1 MASTEILRAVTE
13 KQSSNR
19 NGRRRAAVILLLVLA
34 AAGCRKTSPHPDS
47 ASAGTSSSASSPANG
62 AAAGGSDSSS
72 PVPAGAADTPSGS
85 LADRLNA
92 VESGT
97 ADKPQ
102 PIKLPN
108 WPQWPANQTAIQV
121 PLRAGLGITAV
132 DPSRVKTHPGDL
144 PVAAYVEDISG
155 TTLHVHHYEDV
166 QADRERTMQQYQSQE
181 PMEGPEQKQAE
192 VDHREIDCDVT
203 VDVKDLQTSHAMR
216 DYVCKDKVEH
226 YPGTEPFGVST
237 EVLTELRAGQNVDF
251 HFVPDSDLTASVG
264 AVSMLMGQAAE
275 LPPLTQVAGIPM
287 FSCTLHR
294 VEPYDLAMPVMLNDQ
309 PVTLPVLHASCP
321 FPDGRVGNLY
331 LLDELDNPMKMWG
344 NMGVLPETHQVV
356 QIELPPPPASPAVQP
371 AVSPMEQ
378 ALAQKKPVEVYG
390 IYFDFN
396 SDRIKPQSQRVL
408 QQIATILKKNPD
420 WKLSVA
426 GHTDNVGDDA
436 FNLDL
441 SKRRAAAVKAALVT
455 QYHIAANRLD
465 TSGYGASRPVAS
477 NDTIEGRARNRR
489 VELERD

>member
-1 MASTEILRAVTE
+1 MAPRTHFEAPSE
-13 KQSSNR
+13 KRHSRRKS
-19 NGRRRAAVILLLVLA
+19 GRRVLTLLLLTLA
-34 AAGCRKTSPHPDS
+34 AAGCKKSPPS
-47 ASAGTSSSASSPANG
+47 TTGGAAERPTSASSPA
-62 AAAGGSDSSS
+62 AGTPAGDSSS
-72 PVPAGAADTPSGS
+72 PVPAGASDTPNGS

-92 VESGT
+92 VESGA

-102 PIKLPN
+102 PTKLPD
-108 WPQWPANQTAIQV
+108 WPEWPANQTAVQI
-121 PLRAGLGITAV
+121 PLRAGLGVTAV
-132 DPSRVKTHPGDL
+132 DPSRVKNHPGDL
-144 PVAAYVEDISG
+144 PVAAYVEDVSA

-166 QADRERTMQQYQSQE
+166 QADKERTMQQYQSQE
-181 PMEGPEQKQAE
+181 PMEGKEQIQAE
-192 VDHREIDCDVT
+192 ADHREIDCDVT
-203 VDVKDLQTSHAMR
+203 VDVSDLQTTHAMR
-216 DYVCKDKVEH
+216 DYVCHNKSEH

-237 EVLTELRAGQNVDF
+237 EVLTELRAGMNVDF
-251 HFVPDSDLTASVG
+251 HFVPDSDVTASLG
-264 AVSMLMGQAAE
+264 AMSMLMGQAAE

-294 VEPYDLAMPVMLNDQ
+294 VEPYDLAMPVMLNDE
-309 PVTLPVLHASCP
+309 PVDLPVLHASCP

-331 LLDELDNPMKMWG
+331 LLDELDDPMKMWG
-344 NMGVLPETHQVV
+344 NMGVLPETLQVV
-356 QIELPPPPASPAVQP
+356 QIELPPPPAAAQP

-390 IYFDFN
+390 IYFDFD

-408 QQIATILKKNPD
+408 KQIATILQKNPV

-441 SKRRAAAVKAALVT
+441 SKRRAAAVKAALVM
-455 QYHIAANRLD
+455 QYRIAANRLD
-465 TSGYGASRPVAS
+465 TSGYGASRPVADNS
-477 NDTIEGRARNRR
+477 TIEGRARNRR

>member
-1 MASTEILRAVTE
+1 MAQGEISGAATE
-13 KQSSNR
+13 N
-19 NGRRRAAVILLLVLA
+19 RRRDRKSRCRVAAILLLGLA
-34 AAGCRKTSPHPDS
+34 LAGCRKSPSPTATEASGATSL
-47 ASAGTSSSASSPANG
+47 ASTPTG
-62 AAAGGSDSSS
+62 AAAGGNDSSS

-102 PIKLPN
+102 PVKLPN
-108 WPQWPANQTAIQV
+108 WPQWPANQTSIQV

-132 DPSRVKTHPGDL
+132 DPSRIKDHPGDL
-144 PVAAYVEDISG
+144 PVAAFVEDVSDA
-155 TTLHVHHYEDV
+155 TLHVHHYEDV
-166 QADRERTMQQYQSQE
+166 QADKERTMQQYQTQE

-192 VDHREIDCDVT
+192 VDHREVDCDVT
-203 VDVKDLQTSHAMR
+203 VDVEDLETTHAMR

-237 EVLTELRAGQNVDF
+237 QVLTELRAGQNVDF
-251 HFVPDSDLTASVG
+251 HFVPDSDVTASVG

-275 LPPLTQVAGIPM
+275 LPPLTQVAGVPM

-294 VEPYDLAMPVMLNDQ
+294 VEPYDLAMPVMLNDE
-309 PVTLPVLHASCP
+309 PISLPVLHASCP

-344 NMGVLPETHQVV
+344 NMGVLPETLQVV
-356 QIELPPPPASPAVQP
+356 QIELPPPPPSPAAQP

-408 QQIATILKKNPD
+408 QQIATILKKNPG

-426 GHTDNVGDDA
+426 GHTDNVGDDG